1 MANLDQVKGAEPWGG
16 CLRVREYVASGAIYQ
31 GDFVTQ
37 EAGGR
42 VAQAAATNALCG
54 VALNYASAAGEK
66 VLVADHPDQ
75 EFVIQS
81 DDSTIDAQT
90 DLGLN
95 YDITVAAANT
105 SYKRS
110 GMELDGSTQATN
122 SDLPLKA
129 LRIDPKVNNA
139 LGANVDVVV
148 VINNHQ
154 LKGGTGTEGV

>member
-1 MANLDQVKGAEPWGG
+1 MANLDQAKGAEPWGG
-16 CLRVREYVASGAIYQ
+16 CLRIREYVASGAIYQ

-54 VALNYASAAGEK
+54 VAMNYASAAGEK

-75 EFVIQS
+75 EFVVQA

-95 YDITVAAANT
+95 YDIVVASANT
-105 SYKRS
+105 TYRRS
-110 GMELDGSTQATN
+110 GMQLDASTQAT
-122 SDLPLKA
+122 SSILPLKA
-129 LRIDPKVNNA
+129 LRIDPKVGNA
-139 LGANVDVVV
+139 LGSKVDVVV
-148 VINNHQ
+148 IVNNHQ